1 MEIAQEHDSRIQEIM
16 SGMQCHKDFE
26 CYKSGFENLGRIG
39 IVGDAI
45 KAVCLEEKAKTC
57 NYGLAFGYG
66 YICKCPLRNYI
77 AKNFNR
83 NYIEVSSV
91 R

>member
-1 MEIAQEHDSRIQEIM
+1 MEIAQEHDSRIQKIM
-16 SGMQCHKDFE
+16 RDMECPSDFE
-26 CYKSGFENLGRIG
+26 CYKSGFENLSRAA
-39 IVGDAI
+39 IVGNARMV
-45 KAVCLEEKAKTC
+45 VCLEEKAKTC
-57 NYGLAFGYG
+57 NYGLAFGHG

-77 AKNFNR
+77 ARNFNR

>member
-1 MEIAQEHDSRIQEIM
+1 MEIAQEHDSKIQEIM
-16 SGMQCHKDFE
+16 SGMQCPTDFE
-26 CYKSGFENLGRIG
+26 CYKSGFENLGRVG

-45 KAVCLEEKAKTC
+45 KVVCLEEKAKTC
-57 NYGLAFGYG
+57 NYGLSLGHG

-83 NYIEVSSV
+83 NYVGIS
-91 R
+91 